1 MITIYGTAQCGFC
14 HDAVSLAKKY
24 GIPYEYKD
32 IGLSKYYRQ
41 LRSEHVDMQK
51 IPHIWWD
58 DKYIGHYREF
68 YSAVQTQLMMEDTS
82 LVTSR
87 D

>member
-14 HDAVSLAKKY
+14 HDAVNLAKRY
-24 GIPYEYKD
+24 GFPYEYKD

-41 LRSEHVDMQK
+41 LRSENVDMQK
-51 IPHIWWD
+51 IPHIWWN
-58 DKYIGHYREF
+58 DKYIGHYRELHEAIQN
-68 YSAVQTQLMMEDTS
+68 YHMTEDTS
-82 LVTSR
+82 LVTPR